1 MSLGRG
7 NGDCWDVS
15 GVIPVCFSHPP
26 TSFTRDSTW
35 SSPAHLL
42 AFIIIVNITIS
53 FISHQIN
60 FSHFEKPSLQLLLS
74 AFRLEMFPELELL
87 IELEFSKLHSIVAG
101 PAYVRLSDE
110 FSLDVPPTC
119 DWSPLLKWHISHL
132 SPGWRMEVQ
141 DHLDISTR
149 TVTQSCTDWD
159 WAYLGFTQQI
169 SKYFLNLN
177 PESGNPFCR
186 DCVYCD
192 GMFPDWR

>member
-1 MSLGRG
+1 MSLGVG

-26 TSFTRDSTW
+26 TSFTRS
-35 SSPAHLL
+35 L
-42 AFIIIVNITIS
+42 ARGPGL
-53 FISHQIN
+53 QICW
-60 FSHFEKPSLQLLLS
+60 PSLLSSWLLSTLQSASSLIKSIFLILKSHLFKLLLS

-132 SPGWRMEVQ
+132 CPGWRIEVQ

-149 TVTQSCTDWD
+149 TASYTG
-159 WAYLGFTQQI
+159 LH
-169 SKYFLNLN
+169 
-177 PESGNPFCR
+177 
-186 DCVYCD
+186 
-192 GMFPDWR
+192 WRLI